1 MSATG
6 FTRNFIGRGEM
17 IEFTAVEEDSGAV
30 VEGVLTRLLLL
41 RFFSAE
47 FLGWASSAGFRF

>member
-1 MSATG
+1 
-6 FTRNFIGRGEM
+6 M